1 MKKLLL
7 IVPLIALTAG
17 CAYPVQSLPGAYAGQ
32 RPMYPPTPGPQFNLA
47 ALPIG
52 RWDNVMMTAVGTPL
66 LVLMMN
72 GTTAS
77 GEVVAATNDTLR
89 LRVASG
95 EVDLA
100 AADVM
105 RVDRLTGG
113 ARSAVKDA
121 ARGAA
126 FGAGVVGVLGL
137 IAGHAPPPRVFA
149 AGAIIGAQQNVELS
163 GLARGASTIYLAEA
177 AAPVVV
183 PPGPDGASPAAR
195 AGSRGRCGPDMIT
208 CNPQVRF
215 YRR

>member
-7 IVPLIALTAG
+7 MVPLIGLTAG

-32 RPMYPPTPGPQFNLA
+32 RPMYPRAPGPQFNLA
-47 ALPIG
+47 SLPIG

-72 GTTAS
+72 GTTAT
-77 GEVVAATNDTLR
+77 GEIVAATNDTLR

-95 EVDLA
+95 EVDFA

-105 RVDRLTGG
+105 RVDRLAGG
-113 ARSAVKDA
+113 TRSAVNDG

-137 IAGHAPPPRVFA
+137 IAGHAPPPRLFA
-149 AGAIIGAQQNVELS
+149 AGAIIGAQQNIELA
-163 GLARGASTIYLAEA
+163 GAARGASTIYLAEA
-177 AAPVVV
+177 AAPAVVA
-183 PPGPDGASPAAR
+183 PAAAAASPAAR
-195 AGSRGRCGPDMIT
+195 AGSRGRCGPGT
-208 CNPQVRF
+208 AACTPQVRF

>member
-7 IVPLIALTAG
+7 MVPLIGLTAG
-17 CAYPVQSLPGAYAGQ
+17 CAYPVQSLTGAYAGQ
-32 RPMYPPTPGPQFNLA
+32 RPMYPRAPGPQFNLA
-47 ALPIG
+47 SLPIG

-72 GTTAS
+72 GTTAT
-77 GEVVAATNDTLR
+77 GEVVAATNDMLR

-105 RVDRLTGG
+105 RVDRLAGG
-113 ARSAVKDA
+113 TRSAVKDA
-121 ARGAA
+121 TRGAA

-177 AAPVVV
+177 AAPAVV
-183 PPGPDGASPAAR
+183 PPGPDGVSPAAR
-195 AGSRGRCGPDMIT
+195 AGSRGRCGPGVSQ
-208 CNPQVRF
+208 CSSQLRF
-215 YRR
+215 RRR